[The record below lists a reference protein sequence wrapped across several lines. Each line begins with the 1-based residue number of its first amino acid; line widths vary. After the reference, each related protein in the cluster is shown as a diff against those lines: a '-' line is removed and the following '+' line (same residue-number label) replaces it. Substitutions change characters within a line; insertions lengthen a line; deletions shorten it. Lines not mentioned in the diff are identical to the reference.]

1 MMVDDVDDVNIGE
14 RCRVGVGRFTRPCVQ
29 SDWKCVLCVERQF
42 REQRSASVANKHT
55 VIIISFPS
63 PTHSFIPG

>member
-29 SDWKCVLCVERQF
+29 NGWKCVLCVERQF
-42 REQRSASVANKHT
+42 REQRSASVANNHT
-55 VIIISFPS
+55 FIVITFPS
-63 PTHSFIPG
+63 PTHSFILG